1 MGFES
6 IRRGPM
12 TITERL
18 RRRAEKCAEDGF
30 DRDSALYLQAVEA
43 IDALCVERDAARLE
57 VCLLRASA
65 GVVSASTDAEMEGYA
80 KSRGWDFTDAST
92 ETRTDGAKRA
102 ETDTDDGA

>member
-12 TITERL
+12 TITEWL

-30 DRDSALYLQAVEA
+30 DRDSALFLQAVEA
-43 IDALCVERDAARLE
+43 IDALRAERDAARLE
-57 VCLLRASA
+57 VCLLRISA
-65 GVVSASTDAEMEGYA
+65 GVGPASMDAEMEGYA
-80 KSRGWDFTDAST
+80 KSRGWDFEYAST
-92 ETRTDGAKRA
+92 ETRTDAAKRA

>member
-43 IDALCVERDAARLE
+43 IDALCAERDAARRRVCEDAIRYGRVFRRVEGRNIECVTAEE
-57 VCLLRASA
+57 V
-65 GVVSASTDAEMEGYA
+65 A
-80 KSRGWDFTDAST
+80 KTCGWDCY
-92 ETRTDGAKRA
+92 RTGVTNGR
-102 ETDTDDGA
+102 